1 MEQKKKLLLPDRVS
15 TKKLEEKKIFLE
27 RNFDRFPL
35 RIGKKAKMPTITP
48 LSNIMIQEL
57 VSKAREQQQQ
67 QQKKQNTHTQKE
79 RERTKRKRG
88 KGKKLSFAANIIMH
102 IENPK
107 EYTDKH

>member
-57 VSKAREQQQQ
+57 VSKAREQQQ
-67 QQKKQNTHTQKE
+67 KKPLHTHTQ
-79 RERTKRKRG
+79 RTKRKRG
-88 KGKKLSFAANIIMH
+88 KGKNCHLQLI
-102 IENPK
+102 
-107 EYTDKH
+107 

>member
-57 VSKAREQQQQ
+57 VSKAREQQQ
-67 QQKKQNTHTQKE
+67 KKPLHTHRENKKE
-79 RERTKRKRG
+79 ARER
-88 KGKKLSFAANIIMH
+88 KKLSFAANIIMH